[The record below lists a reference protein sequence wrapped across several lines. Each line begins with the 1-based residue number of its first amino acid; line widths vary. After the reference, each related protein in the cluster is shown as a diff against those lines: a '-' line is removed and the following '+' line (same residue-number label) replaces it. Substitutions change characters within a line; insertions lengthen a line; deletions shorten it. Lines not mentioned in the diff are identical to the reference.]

1 MGGTRGWLW
10 FRLAVRPATEQT
22 RQGFD
27 SPHLH
32 RGNPKEITMKK
43 FFWILRIA
51 VYCIWTGR
59 FTWGSAWYQGQALV
73 DDYYPGYRPIE
84 ALKEDWSYI

>member
-1 MGGTRGWLW
+1 
-10 FRLAVRPATEQT
+10 
-22 RQGFD
+22 
-27 SPHLH
+27 
-32 RGNPKEITMKK
+32 MKK

-59 FTWGSAWYQGQALV
+59 YTWDSAWYQGQALV